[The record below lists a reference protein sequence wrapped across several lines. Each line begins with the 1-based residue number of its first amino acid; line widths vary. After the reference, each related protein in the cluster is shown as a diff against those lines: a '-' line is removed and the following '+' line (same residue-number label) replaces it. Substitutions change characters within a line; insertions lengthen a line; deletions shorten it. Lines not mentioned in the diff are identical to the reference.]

1 MSLLQ
6 RGARA
11 QCRNMSGARRKSG
24 SLLRKIRGI
33 RLKGCPAEAFDSRAG
48 GSFTRGMRR
57 FQQPARGKEGAGCR
71 NKAELTSG
79 KHLLAQPATLN
90 RGRRHCQDGFRQG
103 SGVVAHFARAYVR
116 LPGTRCQARIPAGP
130 PLLRRHHWRMAKEPA
145 SPIAEAGM
153 AALNTTSGY
162 RDRARTDREK
172 IHARRKFVRRS

>member
-6 RGARA
+6 RCARA
-11 QCRNMSGARRKSG
+11 QCRNVSGAMRKRG
-24 SLLRKIRGI
+24 SLPRKPCGI
-33 RLKGCPAEAFDSRAG
+33 RLKGCPGKTLNSHAR
-48 GSFTRGMRR
+48 GSFTRCMRR
-57 FQQPARGKEGAGCR
+57 LQQPARSKGGAGCR
-71 NKAELTSG
+71 NEAELTSG
-79 KHLLAQPATLN
+79 KHLLAESATVN

-116 LPGTRCQARIPAGP
+116 LPGTRCQRRILARP
-130 PLLRRHHWRMAKEPA
+130 PILRRHHWRMAKEPA

-172 IHARRKFVRRS
+172 IHACREFVRRS